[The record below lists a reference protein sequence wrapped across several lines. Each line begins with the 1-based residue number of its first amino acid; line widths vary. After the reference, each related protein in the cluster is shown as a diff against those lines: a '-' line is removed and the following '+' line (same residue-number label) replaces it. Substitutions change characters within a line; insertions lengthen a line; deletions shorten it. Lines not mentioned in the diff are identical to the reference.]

1 VSETVA
7 VITHAVREDDAL
19 ARRLRES
26 GARVIE
32 LPCVTIEHLA
42 NPASLARAIRALSP
56 DDWLV
61 VTSPSG
67 ADAVSRA
74 ARPLSRVAAVGERT
88 AARLRSHGILTAFVP
103 SASNGATLARELPRT
118 TRALLAR
125 SDRALPDAP
134 RILRERGFAV
144 SEVVAYRTRIGA
156 TGDVALVRHAL
167 SSDSERVAIY
177 VESPSALE
185 GLRAA
190 IEPELLERGVITHVA
205 HD

>member
-1 VSETVA
+1 MSDVA
-7 VITHAVREDDAL
+7 VITHAVRDDDAL
-19 ARRLRES
+19 AARLRAE
-26 GARVIE
+26 GMRVIE
-32 LPCVTIEHLA
+32 LPCVAIEHLA
-42 NPASLARAIRALSP
+42 DAAPLAAAIGALQA

-67 ADAVSRA
+67 ADAVRRA
-74 ARPLSRVAAVGERT
+74 ARPRSRVAAIGRRT
-88 AARLRSHGILTAFVP
+88 AARLEGYGIAVAFVP
-103 SASNGATLARELPRT
+103 SAANGATLARELPAAE
-118 TRALLAR
+118 RALLAR

-144 SEVVAYRTRIGA
+144 TEVVAYRTRIGV
-156 TGDVALVRHAL
+156 TGDVASVRRAL
-167 SSDSERVAIY
+167 ASDQERVAIY

-205 HD
+205 HR